1 MKGLLIKDYYMMMR
15 YCRTFF
21 LIVIAFEAAAAFL
34 SDGVF
39 LIAYPLIICSAIPM
53 NLLSYDEKSR
63 WTLYSCTMPYSRGQI
78 VSVKYIYAL
87 IMCFVC
93 VVLTVAAQLIG
104 AAAGG
109 GSFSVNPGILA
120 MMLIPVG
127 LIPAAILLPVIFWL
141 GTEKGRIAF
150 YAVIVIV
157 CAFFGFLGADS
168 LDTGSSAIASLA
180 MRPQMLLGADL
191 ITLALFGI
199 SWAAAIGLYQKR
211 EF

>member
-1 MKGLLIKDYYMMMR
+1 MKGLLIKDFYMMLR

-21 LIVIAFEAAAAFL
+21 IIAIVFEAAAAFL
-34 SDGVF
+34 GDGMF
-39 LIAYPLIICSAIPM
+39 LVAYPFIICSVIPM

-63 WTLYSCTMPYSRGQI
+63 WTLYSCTMPYSRGQL

-87 IMCFVC
+87 IMCFAC
-93 VVLTVAAQLIG
+93 VVLTVVAQFAG
-104 AAAGG
+104 AAVAGG
-109 GSFSVNPGILA
+109 NLSVNPGILA

-150 YAVIVIV
+150 YAVIVII

-168 LDTGSSAIASLA
+168 LDAGSDVIKSLA
-180 MRPQMLLGADL
+180 IRPQVLLGADL
-191 ITLALFGI
+191 IALALLGI
-199 SWAAAIGLYQKR
+199 SWFAAIGLYGRR